1 MRTIFPGSLML
12 GTWTVRGGALSAS
25 LWLLYSSSSFSE
37 SDSLEELEEGD
48 EELVEEEDDIA
59 NLQLKTF
66 QTVKITR
73 AENWPKILNWL
84 AVTTAE
90 AQKIR

>member
-1 MRTIFPGSLML
+1 ML

-73 AENWPKILNWL
+73 KLTENF
-84 AVTTAE
+84 
-90 AQKIR
+90 Q